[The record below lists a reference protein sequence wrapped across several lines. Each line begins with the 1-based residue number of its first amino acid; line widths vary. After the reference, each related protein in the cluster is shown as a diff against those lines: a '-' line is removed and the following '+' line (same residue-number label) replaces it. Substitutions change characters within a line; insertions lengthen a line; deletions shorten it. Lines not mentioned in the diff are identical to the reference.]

1 MKLNFTKIRYVITI
15 IQQREKF
22 VSDLVIKGFT
32 FIEML
37 ISLFITLLILTVMP
51 NLIRL
56 TDTYLIN
63 AYEFDQSEYSFFQV
77 DLNKMTNSKTI
88 TMKLINNHTIMIQ
101 RQHQNDYIKF
111 HNHKIIFESN
121 SKGNITLLNN
131 VLYANFISRQRGII
145 EVILRIGNEVNYYDK
160 TLFI

>member
-22 VSDLVIKGFT
+22 ASDLVIKGFT

-37 ISLFITLLILTVMP
+37 ISLFITILILTVMP

-63 AYEFDQSEYSFFQV
+63 AYEFDQSEYSFF
-77 DLNKMTNSKTI
+77 S
-88 TMKLINNHTIMIQ
+88 
-101 RQHQNDYIKF
+101 
-111 HNHKIIFESN
+111 
-121 SKGNITLLNN
+121 
-131 VLYANFISRQRGII
+131 SRP
-145 EVILRIGNEVNYYDK
+145 K
-160 TLFI
+160 